1 MSEWETTKSEGVPP
15 SVELSGRANLEVGGF
30 VASGSATG
38 DQSFAYAGIQI
49 EVEEAAHRREIEK
62 QRVKREIEKDEGAEN
77 EAVKDRHWQ
86 RVRDNCTYGVVVL
99 LIILGLAGSF
109 IVAVTS
115 NDPSLKTWA
124 QDLTT
129 TIAGVVGGAFAG
141 YLIGSKK

>member
-1 MSEWETTKSEGVPP
+1 MSEWETTNPKGVPP
-15 SVELSGRANLEVGGF
+15 SVERSARSNLEFGGF

-77 EAVKDRHWQ
+77 EAAKDRHWQ

-115 NDPSLKTWA
+115 NNPSLKAWA
-124 QDLTT
+124 QGLTT